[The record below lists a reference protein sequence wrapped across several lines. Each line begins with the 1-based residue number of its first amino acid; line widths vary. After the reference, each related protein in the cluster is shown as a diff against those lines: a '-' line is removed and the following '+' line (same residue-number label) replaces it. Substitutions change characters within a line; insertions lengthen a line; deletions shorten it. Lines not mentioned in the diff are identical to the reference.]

1 MPLRRA
7 FVGCRVIETAENYAR
22 ADAPLLDRPAE
33 SRQEHGRGYYDDREF
48 WHSILSDPDA
58 SWGASV
64 SIDPVAFSE
73 WVARVPGLY
82 WRPDSERLRQLSP
95 EAVEYQS
102 QAWITFR
109 PWGKSQ
115 KVMGGIGTLRLPPA
129 QDGYRLATLTTT
141 CNVSAGVP
149 ALVSPEVWEHHRL
162 GEGVVLGGQARW
174 QPMARGWS
182 SLFPS
187 TRGVPRGTLVM
198 DQPDDIRVFEADN
211 RVPTV
216 IHPFTIMEYYQGGLE
231 LFDYVY
237 AAADT
242 GEAGHRDRLERFF
255 DAYKDRHD
263 RFGRYLLAGDA
274 VNPLW
279 DAQFEGPEDLR
290 RADPSAG
297 SQLSLLEAR
306 VRERHLG
313 EELTENLLEALS
325 AICDTADDVRR
336 LSDEAGIPPAVWF
349 AGGTVAE
356 VSSQLVSAALERDR
370 LAALVEVMAA
380 QYPELFQEKEA

>member
-7 FVGCRVIETAENYAR
+7 FIGCRVIEAAENYAR
-22 ADAPLLDRPAE
+22 VDVPLLDRPAT
-33 SRQEHGRGYYDDREF
+33 SYSGDGRGYYDDGEF
-48 WHSILSDPDA
+48 WRSVMSDPEA
-58 SWGASV
+58 SWGATV
-64 SIDPVAFSE
+64 SIDAAALSE

-82 WRPDSERLRQLSP
+82 WRPESERLRQLSP
-95 EAVEYQS
+95 EATEYQS

-129 QDGYRLATLTTT
+129 ADGYRLASLTTT
-141 CNVSAGVP
+141 CNVSASVP
-149 ALVSPEVWEHHRL
+149 VLIAPDVWGHHRL
-162 GEGVVLGGQARW
+162 QEGVVLGGQARW

-187 TRGVPRGTLVM
+187 TRGIPRGTLVI
-198 DQPDDIRVFEADN
+198 DRPEDLRVFEADD

-216 IHPFTIMEYYQGGLE
+216 VHPFTIMEYYQGGLE

-242 GEAGHRDRLERFF
+242 GEPGYRGRLERFF

-274 VNPLW
+274 LSPLW
-279 DAQFEGPEDLR
+279 DAQFESPEDLR
-290 RADPSAG
+290 RADPSSG

-313 EELTENLLEALS
+313 EHVTEELLEALAAS
-325 AICDTADDVRR
+325 CDTPDDVRR
-336 LSDEAGIPPAVWF
+336 LSDEAGIPPAIWF

-356 VSSQLVSAALERDR
+356 VSSQLVDAALERDR
-370 LAALVEVMAA
+370 LAALVEVLAT
-380 QYPELFQEKEA
+380 QYPELFQEKET

>member
-7 FVGCRVIETAENYAR
+7 FIGCRVIETAENYAR
-22 ADAPLLDRPAE
+22 ADTPLVDRPVA
-33 SRQEHGRGYYDDREF
+33 SAGVGGRGYYDDGEF
-48 WHSILSDPDA
+48 WRGILADPDA
-58 SWGASV
+58 LWGATI
-64 SIDPVAFSE
+64 SIDPVALSE

-82 WRPDSERLRQLSP
+82 WRPESEQLRQLSP

-129 QDGYRLATLTTT
+129 ADGYRLATLTTT

-149 ALVSPEVWEHHRL
+149 VLIAPEAWEHHRL
-162 GEGVVLGGQARW
+162 REGVVLGGQARW
-174 QPMARGWS
+174 QAMARGWS

-187 TRGVPRGTLVM
+187 TRGIPRGTLVV
-198 DQPDDIRVFEADN
+198 DRPEDLRVFEADD

-242 GEAGHRDRLERFF
+242 GESGYRGRLERFF
-255 DAYKDRHD
+255 GAYKDKQERY
-263 RFGRYLLAGDA
+263 GRYLLAGDA
-274 VNPLW
+274 LSPLW
-279 DAQFEGPEDLR
+279 DAQFESPEDLR
-290 RADPSAG
+290 RADPSSG

-313 EELTENLLEALS
+313 ENLTEDLLEAL
-325 AICDTADDVRR
+325 ATTCDTAGDVRR
-336 LSDEAGIPPAVWF
+336 LSEEAGIPPAVWF

-356 VSSQLVSAALERDR
+356 VSSQLVSVALERDR
-370 LAALVEVMAA
+370 LAALVEVLATH
-380 QYPELFQEKEA
+380 YPELFQGKEA